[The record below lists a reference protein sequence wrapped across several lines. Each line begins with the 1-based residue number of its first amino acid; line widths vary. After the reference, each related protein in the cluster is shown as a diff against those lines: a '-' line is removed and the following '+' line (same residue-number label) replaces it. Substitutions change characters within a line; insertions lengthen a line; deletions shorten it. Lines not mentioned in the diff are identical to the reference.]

1 MGSDTRFHPVLGDE
15 DRPKAARDLLDGTR
29 WSGWHSGAQPEALL
43 GSYKPRSAQVS
54 MLSLPVSER
63 LAIIEAH
70 TGSGKTVASLIWA
83 DRLVAAGLVDGMY
96 FAVPTRSAA
105 TELHARISKL
115 MGQVHPLIVGR
126 IVRAVPGMIDTD
138 HASNIWDEP
147 TLPTWALGSARRVMA
162 APIAVGTIDQ
172 AMLSQMRTKHSWLRA
187 WCLARQLLVIDEVHA
202 SDPYMSEIIT
212 HLVNEHLALGGY
224 ALLMSATLGE
234 ALRAKLERPSTRR
247 SCRSYCKALPSGLHS
262 SNQNRRSLT
271 DRTDHQHCHKRP
283 FKCS

>member
-1 MGSDTRFHPVLGDE
+1 
-15 DRPKAARDLLDGTR
+15 
-29 WSGWHSGAQPEALL
+29 
-43 GSYKPRSAQVS
+43 
-54 MLSLPVSER
+54 
-63 LAIIEAH
+63 
-70 TGSGKTVASLIWA
+70 
-83 DRLVAAGLVDGMY
+83 MY

-115 MGQVHPLIVGR
+115 MGQVHPLLVGR
-126 IVRAVPGMIDTD
+126 VVRAVPGMIDTD
-138 HASNIWDEP
+138 HAANIWDEP

-172 AMLSQMRTKHSWLRA
+172 AMLSQLRTKHSWLRA

-234 ALRAKLERPSTRR
+234 ALRAKLERRPRARITAAIARPYPQVSTPEIRAEVFT
-247 SCRSYCKALPSGLHS
+247 S
-262 SNQNRRSLT
+262 
-271 DRTDHQHCHKRP
+271 DRKDHKHRYMRT
-283 FKCS
+283 FKGGETSIGGYRKQ